1 MRHWRTNLGP
11 LELEAALRILNTV
24 RPVYLFMFRVLVFGA
39 ASAYG
44 NYVYIPQL
52 WKIQVSLFGH
62 YAFKGPSTS
71 TGIKSGTSNS
81 RCLLSS
87 PTETLAVLWQ
97 NSTCMASVAARGAQ
111 NIHSEVMRKLANLLY
126 IEATRCSRS
135 TPTSKALRPQWAVGG
150 AGKGGSAIIKKSKAG
165 KTECWQKGRHL
176 N

>member
-11 LELEAALRILNTV
+11 LKLEAALRILNTV
-24 RPVYLFMFRVLVFGA
+24 RPVYLFMFRMLVFGA

-62 YAFKGPSTS
+62 YAFEGPSTS

-87 PTETLAVLWQ
+87 PAETLAVLWQ

-150 AGKGGSAIIKKSKAG
+150 AGKGGSGTIKKSKAG